1 MSRDGEGAHGAGDS
15 MKASDRGEAPGW
27 NIDEP
32 AGTDM
37 AGSAENTPLDDIVST
52 DGNSAPVTRSG
63 GIALPLFGK
72 PSKSAASERSAVGM
86 GRREALKIMGLAA
99 AAGASGV
106 GVAGCAPDDLGPD
119 GTGADLTAG
128 QPTAGATNPN
138 ARGWPW
144 DPDLVAPTRPWDL
157 LLTEDERAG
166 LAVLAD
172 VIIPADNVSP
182 AASQVGAVDYIDEW
196 VSAPYDGMKRDL
208 VLVRGGLVWLDQESE
223 NRFGAS
229 TRFRALTTEQKHAI
243 CDDICYRPDVA
254 PENMVGYRFFSKVRD
269 LTATAFY
276 TSDEGMQDI
285 GYIGNIPLPEW
296 GPPPPE
302 VLAHLGLETG
312 E

>member
-1 MSRDGEGAHGAGDS
+1 MSDHESMDEAATTPSPDG
-15 MKASDRGEAPGW
+15 
-27 NIDEP
+27 
-32 AGTDM
+32 T
-37 AGSAENTPLDDIVST
+37 
-52 DGNSAPVTRSG
+52 SAPVTRSG
-63 GIALPLFGK
+63 GIALPMF
-72 PSKSAASERSAVGM
+72 ASSDSDGGTPAKGERSAVGM

-106 GVAGCAPDDLGPD
+106 GVAGCGPD
-119 GTGADLTAG
+119 EPGAAGAGAAADMTAG
-128 QPTAGATNPN
+128 QRTAGATNPL

-172 VIIPADNVSP
+172 VIIPADDVSP

-223 NRFGAS
+223 NRFGAGM
-229 TRFRALTTEQKHAI
+229 RFRDLTAEQKHAI

-285 GYIGNIPLPEW
+285 GYIGNTPMPEW